1 MMLEDLEHIFKP
13 QVNEGTTSLYYMLVV
28 GEYKLIQRHPASDMA
43 SLVPMLDNFQ
53 YAGTQDR
60 IPRFMQ

>member
-1 MMLEDLEHIFKP
+1 
-13 QVNEGTTSLYYMLVV
+13 MLVV

>member
-1 MMLEDLEHIFKP
+1 MILEDLEHIFKP

>member
-1 MMLEDLEHIFKP
+1 MILKDLEHIFKP